1 VLVALALLAAYLIG
15 SVNFAVFIAKLH
27 GVDIREEGS
36 GNPGM
41 SNVLRTVGKAPAA
54 AVLVGDTLKGV
65 LGAYLGHMAAAPGA
79 AAPGAAAPA
88 VELSHWVFAAGLAAV
103 VGHCF
108 PVFHRFRGGRG
119 VATGL
124 GMLLFTVPLTAL
136 IVVAVWALT
145 AKLTKTA
152 SIASLLAVSA
162 TLPLAVWLE
171 DVSGAAL
178 VWLAAAIVIVV
189 GRHKDNIARMIRGQE
204 SKVPT

>member
-1 VLVALALLAAYLIG
+1 MLVALALLAAYLIG

-41 SNVLRTVGKAPAA
+41 SNVLRTVGKGPAA
-54 AVLVGDTLKGV
+54 AVLIGDTLKGV
-65 LGAYLGHMAAAPGA
+65 LGAYLGHMAAAR
-79 AAPGAAAPA
+79 GAAAPA
-88 VELSHWVFAAGLAAV
+88 VELSHWAFAAGLAAV

-108 PVFHRFRGGRG
+108 PVFHRFQGGRG

-124 GMLLFTVPLTAL
+124 GMLIFTVPLTAL
-136 IVVAVWALT
+136 IVLTVWGVA

-152 SIASLLAVSA
+152 SISSLFAVSA
-162 TLPLAVWLE
+162 TVPLAVWLE
-171 DVSGAAL
+171 DVSGTAL
-178 VWLAAAIVIVV
+178 VWLVSAIALAI